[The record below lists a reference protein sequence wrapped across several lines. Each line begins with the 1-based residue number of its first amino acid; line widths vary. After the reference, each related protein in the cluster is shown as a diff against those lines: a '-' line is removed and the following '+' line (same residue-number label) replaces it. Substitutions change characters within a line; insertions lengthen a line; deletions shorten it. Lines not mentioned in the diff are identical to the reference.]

1 MQPDPATMR
10 HISVII
16 PYFQRQPG
24 LLREAVQSVAGQ
36 YFPWRAKAD
45 LIVVDDGS
53 PLPAEA
59 DLHDLPLPD
68 WLQLRI
74 LHQDNAGPAA
84 ARNRGLDR
92 TAPASHFVA
101 FLDSDDRWGRHHLAS
116 GIAAMGADHDVYF
129 CDSAMPPTTLFA
141 ASPFFATLD
150 GAEPL
155 DEAHRLYSL
164 PQAKAGPLM
173 IREYLCQTSTVILR
187 ASACR
192 TLRFDE
198 SLRYAG
204 EDWLMWARLAYQGRG
219 VCFSLAANSLRGQGI
234 NLYRDAHDR
243 LSARNLRRILS
254 MIRTNELMG
263 AIEGIDAR
271 SLALTRQRRR
281 NFQME
286 LAAILLHPRLYRG
299 MADRFQRAMIAR
311 AYRHLW
317 RDLPGFWAQIV
328 RRKLTGQAQPA

>member
-10 HISVII
+10 HISVIV

-24 LLREAVQSVAGQ
+24 LLRAAVQSVAGQ

-53 PLPAEA
+53 PRPAEA
-59 DLHDLPLPD
+59 DLHDISLPD
-68 WLQLRI
+68 WLRLRV
-74 LHQDNAGPAA
+74 LHQNNAGPAA

-92 TAPASHFVA
+92 VSPASHFVA

-116 GIAAMGADHDVYF
+116 GIAAMGADHDFYF
-129 CDSAMPPTTLFA
+129 CDSVMPPTTLFA
-141 ASPFFATLD
+141 TTPFFATLD

-155 DEAHRLYSL
+155 DETQGLYSL
-164 PQAKAGPLM
+164 LQDKAGSVM

-187 ASACR
+187 ACAVQS
-192 TLRFDE
+192 LRFDE

-204 EDWLMWARLAYQGRG
+204 EDWLMWARLAHRARG
-219 VCFSLAANSLRGQGI
+219 VCFSLTANSLRGEGI

-243 LSARNLRRILS
+243 LSGRNLRRILS
-254 MIRTNELMG
+254 MIRANELMG
-263 AIEGIDAR
+263 AIEGIDAQ

-299 MADRFQRAMIAR
+299 MADGFQRTMITR

-317 RDLPGFWAQIV
+317 RDLPGYWARII
-328 RRKLTGQAQPA
+328 RRKLMRQEMPA